1 VLSMWA
7 LCVEFCGVQVGIFC
21 AVSVGSLETVVAVPA
36 AAARRGRFSG
46 FGVFVWENAVFLCFL
61 QENTG
66 FFRLLGPWRGQNGP
80 KWGG

>member
-1 VLSMWA
+1 MWA

-21 AVSVGSLETVVAVPA
+21 GVSVGSLETVVAVPA

-46 FGVFVWENAVFLCFL
+46 FGVFVWENAVFLRFL

-66 FFRLLGPWRGQNGP
+66 FFRLLTRGGVKTGQNG
-80 KWGG
+80 GGG